1 MNPVFLSLLVAAAS
15 ALTSN
20 EAKSSRVTFT
30 LGQHQTR
37 CFKEDLIE
45 GQILDIYFELFGK
58 INYEEEPESI
68 MSSRY
73 GSKLPIGIYLT
84 VFDPEGAQIETVV
97 VASAGKDDPHQ
108 HRSYHHSAKVAGT
121 HRICLNV
128 NKALFVGNSSLKY
141 ECSISIDSLFEKM
154 FEEKEASGVVTK
166 EHFDRVDATINSLEN
181 KAGAIITDQAYQRD
195 RQKWHQDEQQ
205 AFSSSFT
212 LYVSIQIVFLIATVL
227 WQVLTLRNFFI

>member
-1 MNPVFLSLLVAAAS
+1 MGVVLLSLIIAAVS

-20 EAKSSRVTFT
+20 QDLPKSSRVTFT
-30 LGQHQTR
+30 LGQYQTR

-45 GQILDIYFELFGK
+45 GQILDIYFELYGK
-58 INYEEEPESI
+58 INYEEESESI

-97 VASAGKDDPHQ
+97 VASVGKDDPHQ
-108 HRSYHHSAKVAGT
+108 HRSYHHTAKVAGNY
-121 HRICLNV
+121 RICLNV
-128 NKALFVGNSSLKY
+128 NKALFIGNPSVKY

-166 EHFDRVDATINSLEN
+166 
-181 KAGAIITDQAYQRD
+181 
-195 RQKWHQDEQQ
+195 
-205 AFSSSFT
+205 
-212 LYVSIQIVFLIATVL
+212 
-227 WQVLTLRNFFI
+227 